1 MNLRKYIRGVLRESF
16 SDERYR
22 LLAYSDDYNEDFEE
36 YDLDEYEVY
45 ERAHEIAKNGGVT
58 ILRDKHLISVLVD
71 LEEKKVIGALWVSQD
86 HDKFSFDI
94 ALDSGY
100 QNMGLSSNL
109 IKAAISEY
117 EMQKEMYGDDLKM
130 EVDVI
135 NPKLAQILQSK
146 YGFHKVGDLG
156 PNRVLMSLN
165 EELDMVS
172 LDEIRKVVRETLNG
186 VVFESDSK
194 FSDDYDF
201 SKHSFTSGDCD
212 IYAVSLH
219 RLYGY
224 PLYVVRGW
232 YEDDLGEDNDFNY
245 EDCHI
250 VVKMPNGLYLD
261 SEGEQGEQELRQN
274 ARFMNDVHKI
284 TIVPISEEEA
294 LNTFS
299 CQDQEADVQNVMN
312 YIKKRSTLSEENID
326 YKGPHVMRKDSSSS
340 PLHNL
345 LQSGQVAPDFYENIH
360 HYAYLHNKSD
370 QESVSIIKQARN
382 KPDAIVTI
390 YRAVPKGVTEI
401 NTGDWISLSKS
412 YAKHHGLHHEDSK
425 LNMPVIS
432 KKVKAK
438 DIWWDGND
446 VNEFSYFPG
455 ELSEG
460 REVEGIDGMTKLS
473 IFDFDKTLVN
483 TPEPEFGASEWE
495 QKTGQKWKGSWWE
508 NPNSLDTKIFDM
520 SVNPSV
526 ISAYK
531 VERSNPNTLVVM
543 MTGRKKVV
551 EKEVMNILSM
561 KGLKFDDHLFND
573 GGETLDFKI
582 REIKNALRYNPNIRE
597 VSLYDDRA
605 AHLQAFQNLGN
616 ELIKNSYLDKFEI
629 YHVKNGNPVK
639 L

>member
-312 YIKKRSTLSEENID
+312 YIKKRSTLS
-326 YKGPHVMRKDSSSS
+326 
-340 PLHNL
+340 
-345 LQSGQVAPDFYENIH
+345 
-360 HYAYLHNKSD
+360 
-370 QESVSIIKQARN
+370 
-382 KPDAIVTI
+382 
-390 YRAVPKGVTEI
+390 
-401 NTGDWISLSKS
+401 
-412 YAKHHGLHHEDSK
+412 
-425 LNMPVIS
+425 
-432 KKVKAK
+432 
-438 DIWWDGND
+438 
-446 VNEFSYFPG
+446 
-455 ELSEG
+455 
-460 REVEGIDGMTKLS
+460 
-473 IFDFDKTLVN
+473 
-483 TPEPEFGASEWE
+483 
-495 QKTGQKWKGSWWE
+495 
-508 NPNSLDTKIFDM
+508 
-520 SVNPSV
+520 
-526 ISAYK
+526 
-531 VERSNPNTLVVM
+531 
-543 MTGRKKVV
+543 
-551 EKEVMNILSM
+551 
-561 KGLKFDDHLFND
+561 
-573 GGETLDFKI
+573 
-582 REIKNALRYNPNIRE
+582 
-597 VSLYDDRA
+597 
-605 AHLQAFQNLGN
+605 
-616 ELIKNSYLDKFEI
+616 
-629 YHVKNGNPVK
+629 
-639 L
+639 